1 MTQIYVDRPHAV
13 LLPIEHQ
20 LIRTTKRNEGC
31 HLTSPT
37 RSIWV
42 STPQEILSQLYF
54 KHTNK
59 TRGRLQDSE
68 EEDITSIGRTK
79 IRKEAAF
86 ELPLQRQGLD
96 RFASS
101 YMERKTT
108 QSANNKNPGPVWQ
121 NHNKYIVQLRVAR

>member
-54 KHTNK
+54 KRTIK
-59 TRGRLQDSE
+59 KKERGKFDKLDFS
-68 EEDITSIGRTK
+68 K
-79 IRKEAAF
+79 IRNSS
-86 ELPLQRQGLD
+86 LQRIMKRQAMEGPIFAHNLPDKGL
-96 RFASS
+96 
-101 YMERKTT
+101 EPCT
-108 QSANNKNPGPVWQ
+108 
-121 NHNKYIVQLRVAR
+121 